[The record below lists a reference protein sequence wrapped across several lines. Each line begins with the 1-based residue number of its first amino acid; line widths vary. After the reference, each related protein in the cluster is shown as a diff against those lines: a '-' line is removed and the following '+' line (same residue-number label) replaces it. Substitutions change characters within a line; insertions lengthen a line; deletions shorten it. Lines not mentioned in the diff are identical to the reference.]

1 MEEGRDF
8 QSDCKLQLAP
18 FDIHLIRKDDATV
31 CSLLMQTR
39 CHKFIP
45 TLCILNEILTH
56 SEVLR
61 KTLQHRELIFPS
73 LLSAVSYCH
82 AKLDDILRRKDK
94 ILVRLGDDQAEN
106 DKFTEASTNFLGG
119 FIQLVTMLKAN
130 RSARFPSLPVV
141 QALSIYDLQHL
152 LAKEVTDLESYC
164 EPYSHT
170 RKLLWCNRLRG
181 S

>member
-18 FDIHLIRKDDATV
+18 LDIHLIRKDDATV

-39 CHKFIP
+39 CHKFIA

-61 KTLQHRELIFPS
+61 KTLQHRELIFPA

-94 ILVRLGDDQAEN
+94 ILVTLGDDQAEN
-106 DKFTEASTNFLGG
+106 DKFTEASTNFLSG
-119 FIQLVTMLKAN
+119 FIQLMWQGFAIPWKISCLTPCLCSWPLARYSRVTGELM
-130 RSARFPSLPVV
+130 RVTSASNLNDSPV
-141 QALSIYDLQHL
+141 
-152 LAKEVTDLESYC
+152 C
-164 EPYSHT
+164 
-170 RKLLWCNRLRG
+170 
-181 S
+181 

>member
-18 FDIHLIRKDDATV
+18 LDIYLIRKDDATV
-31 CSLLMQTR
+31 CSPLMQTR
-39 CHKFIP
+39 CHKFIA

-61 KTLQHRELIFPS
+61 KTLQHRELIFPA

-94 ILVRLGDDQAEN
+94 ILVTLGDDQAEN
-106 DKFTEASTNFLGG
+106 DKFTEASTNFLSG
-119 FIQLVTMLKAN
+119 FIQLM
-130 RSARFPSLPVV
+130 
-141 QALSIYDLQHL
+141 
-152 LAKEVTDLESYC
+152 
-164 EPYSHT
+164 
-170 RKLLWCNRLRG
+170 
-181 S
+181 